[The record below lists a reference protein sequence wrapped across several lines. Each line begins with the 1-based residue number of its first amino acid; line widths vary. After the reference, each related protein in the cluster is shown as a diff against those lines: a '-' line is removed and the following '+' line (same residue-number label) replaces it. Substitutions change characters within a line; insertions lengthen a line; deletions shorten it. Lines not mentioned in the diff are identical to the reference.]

1 MNDYERIKILRKEL
15 GLTLEKFGGRLGVT
29 KVAISNIE
37 NGKRAL
43 TDQMFTAI
51 CREFKVNP
59 EWLRNG
65 EGEMHITMTRN
76 ESIAF
81 FVEELMKEADDS
93 FKLRLVDILSK
104 LDEDEWE
111 VLGNLAKRLAEE
123 DK

>member
-1 MNDYERIKILRKEL
+1 MTENERVKALRKDL
-15 GLTLEKFGGRLGVT
+15 GLTMEKFGERIGV
-29 KVAISNIE
+29 KKSAISDIE
-37 NGKRAL
+37 SGRNRVSDLIFKS
-43 TDQMFTAI
+43 I
-51 CREFKVNP
+51 CREFNVSP
-59 EWLRNG
+59 DWLRNG
-65 EGEMHITMTRN
+65 EGDMFITMTRN

-104 LDEDEWE
+104 LDENEWE